1 MSVTDAEPIADAPL
15 QALERWTTVAA
26 SRDRMFWIALAVAT
40 LLHAAFLIRIV
51 TSAPKHLGDV
61 SGSDDGISI
70 SVVTEADLQSRSTVG
85 EEPPPPPG
93 PPAAAT
99 PPVPVAPPPQA
110 EAKPVETPP
119 EEKPPEEK
127 PVEAKLE
134 PKVEPPKPETKVEL
148 APSLAEDVPDLL
160 TIPETGPAAKKAE
173 PQKTKPEKTEQKSEP
188 KPEQKQP
195 PQKQRT
201 AKLDL
206 STPPSAFNAPGGGGR
221 TAGGTRPPGITR
233 SGANDDFG
241 RKVISELQKTMPQLR
256 ETLGRVL
263 VRIILDQNAN
273 VASVEVLRPSNVAG
287 LDQSVVF
294 AVKQTSFPFPPPNA
308 TDVDRTFLVTYIY
321 HE

>member
-1 MSVTDAEPIADAPL
+1 MSATEVEQSPETPL
-15 QALERWTTVAA
+15 QALERWTPDAA
-26 SRDRMFWIALAVAT
+26 ARDRMFWIALAVAT

-51 TSAPKHLGDV
+51 TTAPKHLGDA

-85 EEPPPPPG
+85 EEPQPPPG
-93 PPAAAT
+93 PPIAAT
-99 PPVPVAPPPQA
+99 PPVPVAPPPQP

-119 EEKPPEEK
+119 EEKP
-127 PVEAKLE
+127 VEAKPE
-134 PKVEPPKPETKVEL
+134 PKPDPPKPETKVEF
-148 APSLAEDVPDLL
+148 APSLAEDAPDLL
-160 TIPETGPAAKKAE
+160 TLPDPNAKPAKKTE
-173 PQKTKPEKTEQKSEP
+173 TPKQKPEKAEQ

-195 PQKQRT
+195 QKERT

-206 STPPSAFNAPGGGGR
+206 TPPPSAFDAPGGGGR
-221 TAGGTRPPGITR
+221 AAGGTRPPGITR

-241 RKVISELQKTMPQLR
+241 RKVIGELQKTMPQLR

-321 HE
+321 K

>member
-1 MSVTDAEPIADAPL
+1 MSVTDAEPIAPAPL
-15 QALERWTTVAA
+15 QALERWTTAAA
-26 SRDRMFWIALAVAT
+26 SRDRMFWIALAAAA

-51 TSAPKHLGDV
+51 TTAPRHLGDA

-70 SVVTEADLQSRSTVG
+70 SVVTEADLQSRSTVS
-85 EEPPPPPG
+85 EEPQPPPG
-93 PPAAAT
+93 PPVTAT
-99 PPVPVAPPPQA
+99 PPVPVAPPPQP
-110 EAKPVETPP
+110 EAKPVETTP
-119 EEKPPEEK
+119 EDKA
-127 PVEAKLE
+127 VEAKPE
-134 PKVEPPKPETKVEL
+134 PKVEPQKPETKVEL

-160 TIPETGPAAKKAE
+160 TIPNPNAKPAQKTE

-206 STPPSAFNAPGGGGR
+206 TPPPSAFDAPGGGGR
-221 TAGGTRPPGITR
+221 EAGGSRPPGITR

-241 RKVISELQKTMPQLR
+241 RKVIGELQKTMPQLR

-321 HE
+321 K

>member
-1 MSVTDAEPIADAPL
+1 MSVTEAEPIADAPL
-15 QALERWTTVAA
+15 QALERWTTAA
-26 SRDRMFWIALAVAT
+26 VSRDRMFWIALAVAT

-51 TSAPKHLGDV
+51 TTAPKHLGDA

-70 SVVTEADLQSRSTVG
+70 SVVTEADLQSRSTVPD
-85 EEPPPPPG
+85 EVQPPPG
-93 PPAAAT
+93 APAAAM
-99 PPVPVAPPPQA
+99 PLVPVAPPPQPV
-110 EAKPVETPP
+110 AKPVETPP
-119 EEKPPEEK
+119 EDKAVEVKP
-127 PVEAKLE
+127 E
-134 PKVEPPKPETKVEL
+134 PKPEPAKPETKVEL
-148 APSLAEDVPDLL
+148 APSLADDVPDLMTL
-160 TIPETGPAAKKAE
+160 PDPNSKPAKNAE
-173 PQKTKPEKTEQKSEP
+173 PQKQKSEKAEQKPEP

-206 STPPSAFNAPGGGGR
+206 SPPPSAFDVPGGGGR
-221 TAGGTRPPGITR
+221 TTGGTRPPGITR

-241 RKVISELQKTMPQLR
+241 RRVIAELQKTMPQLR

-273 VASVEVLRPSNVAG
+273 VASVEVLRPSNVAS

-294 AVKQTSFPFPPPNA
+294 AVKQTSFPFPPPNS

-321 HE
+321 K